1 MADSEK
7 LTALKKA
14 YAEIILN
21 TAKEAAARIMVS
33 ERKALRYQQELFA
46 AKDEAL
52 HMLLRLK
59 QMLDAKV
66 NEAEMMSLNQ
76 QKRIEEL
83 EAQLGEA
90 EDIVRDL
97 RAELREVQD
106 ELEKL
111 TKNSMQCSSEQK
123 SGQDFAASDEMS
135 NVKTISD
142 FGSVR
147 SSLLDA
153 QTDIVTVSAIKSSC
167 PSGTN
172 VGIKCSCKDNCY
184 VCNPDFA
191 SIVMR
196 RKEPDLYRNG
206 CTQRIRAL
214 ERCLL
219 NENLSLS
226 GQADDAKNENAR
238 EDDERKDM
246 RSKSSLRT
254 DNGRLEERM
263 NEFKTMQNDVHDII
277 RALPLGPFRKKR
289 KRCARYKKNRAT
301 SPMYMC
307 DQVIATRQESDQLCA
322 ESFSHAADENARF
335 GEDSRII
342 NHDALKGSQSP
353 SIPSSPPNAVKAVTE
368 SGYEKVD
375 NDENNDKLLVDKK
388 QSTRLDGGLVEN
400 LGDAFCKPDLEMVD
414 VSAVNSDV
422 KVSEGSSTQL
432 VNNKFLM
439 YTRKRKKDPLS
450 SPDRDCSLDNDN
462 SKRKTEDKQNGS
474 LDSEKSTLTT
484 ESSRDSRRLAQVAR
498 QVGYQFPSV
507 LLYTLY
513 LCMGRCRHHQVGHQ
527 DHRIRRFAKEPAI
540 PLTPNDMYK
549 CSPWKFENA
558 IYERL
563 TFQPVQNSHPC
574 NECLGTWSGNQISVC
589 QAHIIIGKEVAV
601 VNWAA
606 VGCMNTG
613 MLNWSSKNCCSPRV

>member
-123 SGQDFAASDEMS
+123 SGHDVAASEEMS

-153 QTDIVTVSAIKSSC
+153 QTDIVTVSDIKSSC

-226 GQADDAKNENAR
+226 GQVDDAKNENAR

-254 DNGRLEERM
+254 DNGRPEERT

-289 KRCARYKKNRAT
+289 KRGARYKKNRAT

-307 DQVIATRQESDQLCA
+307 DRVIATHQESDLLCA

-462 SKRKTEDKQNGS
+462 SKRKTEDKRNGS

-498 QVGYQFPSV
+498 Q
-507 LLYTLY
+507 L
-513 LCMGRCRHHQVGHQ
+513 
-527 DHRIRRFAKEPAI
+527 
-540 PLTPNDMYK
+540 
-549 CSPWKFENA
+549 
-558 IYERL
+558 
-563 TFQPVQNSHPC
+563 
-574 NECLGTWSGNQISVC
+574 ISLSE
-589 QAHIIIGKEVAV
+589 KK
-601 VNWAA
+601 W
-606 VGCMNTG
+606 
-613 MLNWSSKNCCSPRV
+613 R